1 MSHPII
7 VFPDAQLLVRNLLRT
22 LLADAPEDYA
32 EGVTVSTKSI
42 PGSDEN
48 PVLPYVQ
55 VRTDQS
61 FRSQTVN
68 GRSTIRVVV
77 WHKDEGKGIALANLI
92 EGLLLSD
99 AGITSQIRGFTSIAG
114 VIPTE
119 DPDTND
125 PMSYITLT
133 ARLKPIQL

>member
-1 MSHPII
+1 MSKPIV

-22 LLADAPEDYA
+22 LLAGRSEA
-32 EGVTVSTKSI
+32 EAQGVFVTTKSI

-48 PVLPYVQ
+48 PSLPYVQ

-61 FRSQTVN
+61 FRSQTVD

-77 WHKDEGKGIALANLI
+77 WHKDEGLGIRLASLI

-99 AGITSQIRGFTSIAG
+99 AGTTSQIRGFTSIAG